1 MIIKFKFIWI
11 IFFFYI
17 FNNLHSYEIVRDP
30 IFEDY
35 FTNLSYKFNHNKINV
50 YLVKN
55 NTANA
60 FVIENN
66 IYFTTGLL
74 DIINNEDTL
83 KAIYLHEYGHIINN
97 HFQSKKIK
105 IQQLNNKSSFY
116 NLFSVG
122 LFALTGNASIGIGSS
137 ITLNTNLI
145 KEISKHSISYEIEAD
160 NFMINQIKKNKI
172 STSELIS
179 FLNMISK
186 SNNNYFK
193 THPKS
198 EDRINNLKNINF
210 PKKKNS
216 IEFEWIK
223 SKYSNNSNIKSFN
236 IFFENL
242 EKGIFNENQKLNTIN
257 KEMIKYEAFKKGIF
271 INNWKNEFKKLI
283 STNNSSFLK
292 IEYINFLLENN
303 LVDEYYIIE
312 KLKFDKY
319 LMNEFFYNYIYG
331 KYYNKV
337 NISSLSNFYFC
348 QFYKSINSKNKADFF
363 CENYDIKD
371 IPTLDKSYALFK

>member
-210 PKKKNS
+210 PKKK
-216 IEFEWIK
+216 I
-223 SKYSNNSNIKSFN
+223 
-236 IFFENL
+236 L
-242 EKGIFNENQKLNTIN
+242 
-257 KEMIKYEAFKKGIF
+257 
-271 INNWKNEFKKLI
+271 
-283 STNNSSFLK
+283 
-292 IEYINFLLENN
+292 
-303 LVDEYYIIE
+303 
-312 KLKFDKY
+312 
-319 LMNEFFYNYIYG
+319 
-331 KYYNKV
+331 
-337 NISSLSNFYFC
+337 
-348 QFYKSINSKNKADFF
+348 
-363 CENYDIKD
+363 
-371 IPTLDKSYALFK
+371 